1 MIKYLGN
8 DNKVPNNYVYTSHT
22 GSEYIFLEGL
32 WYNCKNMTIIDP
44 SKNYKMNKAAAQQI
58 SEQNISST
66 LKIGQKYIVNESE
79 YVYVGRNK
87 VTKND
92 SLLHESI
99 NNNIISLMEADNASE
114 FSNFVRGDTTN
125 VEIPNKFRLDGDY
138 YYIKSKNAWWK
149 DKLIDD
155 TQFNKELNRDAIKE
169 IQKYNAQDE
178 YPVNSTFDW
187 KGQTM
192 TWTGSNWVY
201 PDGKIAGHKFTS
213 KVDDYID
220 ENPDIIKPTDSS
232 GSSNPEPTDNA
243 GGQPPTNP
251 AAGSSAPDGYVYTSN
266 KGKSYVKRGGKWYDT
281 STKKPIN
288 SSAVPSL
295 ERAAANKIAQHDASS
310 PVKIGQE
317 FKAKSGKTYRYVG
330 GNRFMSD
337 DGKLLPDSTARQ
349 VLANLNNNANNG
361 QGSSSSQGQPPASNS
376 GGQPPVPPSNPPSS
390 GSGAGN
396 TGGNPPRGGGNDPL
410 QSLADEIKSSPD
422 APRIVVLLSRGDA
435 LSLLAAD
442 ILLSGQKKEAAQI
455 LNSLNN

>member
-99 NNNIISLMEADNASE
+99 NNNIISLMEADNA
-114 FSNFVRGDTTN
+114 
-125 VEIPNKFRLDGDY
+125 
-138 YYIKSKNAWWK
+138 
-149 DKLIDD
+149 
-155 TQFNKELNRDAIKE
+155 
-169 IQKYNAQDE
+169 
-178 YPVNSTFDW
+178 
-187 KGQTM
+187 
-192 TWTGSNWVY
+192 
-201 PDGKIAGHKFTS
+201 
-213 KVDDYID
+213 
-220 ENPDIIKPTDSS
+220 
-232 GSSNPEPTDNA
+232 
-243 GGQPPTNP
+243 GGQPPSNP

-361 QGSSSSQGQPPASNS
+361 QGSSSSQGQGQPPASNS